1 VQTINNKLYN
11 YSKMPKTLED
21 YMTSEKRVQLA
32 AQVGRLAQIYGNN
45 FKKVEYICDSN
56 INIPGA
62 IAQVNIATMRL
73 EKNLPTEDI
82 IPEAVETARSL
93 LLLDIAK
100 DQLCDDGVPRLMAL
114 EITRRVLDKDVVGSR
129 ELTINE

>member
-1 VQTINNKLYN
+1 
-11 YSKMPKTLED
+11 MPKTLED

>member
-1 VQTINNKLYN
+1 MQTINNQYYN

-32 AQVGRLAQIYGNN
+32 TQVGRLAQIYGNN
-45 FKKVEYICDSN
+45 FKKVEHICDSN

-73 EKNLPTEDI
+73 EKNLATEDI
-82 IPEAVETARSL
+82 IPEVVETARSL

-100 DQLCDDGVPRLMAL
+100 NQLCDDGVPRLMAL